1 MRSNGTA
8 AHFPDQSWFRTLFYR
23 RLRKKGTQEDQLKK
37 AKKRTIISTAATRGI
52 QGLSIQDLAAK
63 TDDKKKAAVKEAFT
77 RFLLNPNV
85 PLGRSTELRTVLER
99 SPNGANFGIFD

>member
-1 MRSNGTA
+1 VSFVQNFRFINGKNEASFHMKRNPRKLNWCVSQLNAFST
-8 AHFPDQSWFRTLFYR
+8 FSSLITLCRTLFYR

-37 AKKRTIISTAATRGI
+37 AKKRTIVSTAATRGI

-77 RFLLNPNV
+77 R
-85 PLGRSTELRTVLER
+85 
-99 SPNGANFGIFD
+99 